1 MINIRHL
8 IDFLPLYFKDKD
20 TYKVD
25 GKGILERFL
34 EICGNYFTDNI
45 KSVIDNS
52 LDIIDLD
59 KTSSQYLAL
68 LWELLGQIPFANK
81 AGTKPF
87 NLTKQQQIDLIRYCN
102 ELLKIRGS
110 KEFFEIMFRMY
121 HNETNNLQLV
131 SIVSDDVDWDKDIR
145 VDREYIK
152 KREGTTET
160 IGFQTDRRVLWPY
173 SDKEVLDDQ
182 DISFDEYHRMK
193 QCIDVTFTVTG
204 QFQGND
210 TSAHKAIRAFIERF
224 VPYNVHPIIK
234 VNGVLLTDKYDL
246 VLEILEDGIWR
257 VPKEDT
263 RALSKGEILR
273 VRVYAID
280 ELGKP
285 VEGVKIF
292 SNINGSPVLSRTSV
306 YEFVVSNVLDDEDT
320 YKFTLDAENITP
332 DGKIKT
338 LKVKSIAEKSV
349 SYGISIDKSSE
360 QLSKSIRKGTC
371 RVTAYRQVERGS
383 KEGVS
388 VMCLQTGEVKT
399 PSSGTVTEWEFVI
412 PGTYTFVIVGHTGSQ
427 VNYELK
433 AFMRN
438 YQVLMAPAIYSAWEP
453 PGAYDVIIKYEPG
466 TYVPELKLGSY
477 DNRFPKFFVKVICN
491 DPEVNSKD
499 LQCHILGDPFSKYS
513 PDTPYEVPGLGI
525 YTFVPDKAKP
535 GDGSTNATLVVTNG
549 EIRFLTAGMKRE
561 MEPSIIDNNN
571 KDKGTWAK
579 IQANPQTTAAKQ
591 AIEQGQGITMVV
603 RLPDGTK
610 VEITK
615 GQIKEGPG
623 YSIEM
628 NSNNIIKITSKQRGT
643 YVSWVKIFPSSKAVW
658 HVKDIR
664 SQEHIPA
671 KLIVRPEDDTK
682 AWSGEN
688 TSSSTYQLSETDKE
702 ARYSLCLVDD
712 RGNNVEV
719 RERVTEVE
727 TGKSFM
733 LDSSE
738 VLSKTEKGVFNYTLT
753 VNGKKFTAQVQVK
766 DFEIKVVLTCTP
778 SIAMLN
784 NGQATTKI
792 SISSNKPGVTL
803 KAKLKS
809 TGDQYSDGDQFV
821 ANKAMKYVFT
831 AIADGELVKDE
842 YDAEVKATFTVID
855 PTQIAADPTKIVF
868 EADGSVTKTG
878 DDVINIVAGEDTDWV
893 LITQG

>member
-81 AGTKPF
+81 AGTPPF
-87 NLTKQQQIDLIRYCN
+87 NLTKQQQVDLIQYCN

-145 VDREYIK
+145 ENREYIK

-160 IGFQTDRRVLWPY
+160 KGSQTDRRVLWPY

-193 QCIDVTFTVTG
+193 QCIDVTFTITG
-204 QFQGND
+204 QFKGND
-210 TSAHKAIRAFIERF
+210 TSAYKAIRAFIERF

-246 VLEILEDGIWR
+246 VLEILEDGIWK
-257 VPKEDT
+257 VPKKDLEKDPIT
-263 RALSKGEILR
+263 LSNDERLR

-285 VEGVKIF
+285 VEGVRIF
-292 SNINGSPVLSRTSV
+292 SNINGGTVLSRTSV
-306 YEFVVSNVLDDEDT
+306 YEFVVSNVLEGDGDT
-320 YKFTLDAENITP
+320 YMFTLDNESITP
-332 DGKIKT
+332 KGKRKT

-371 RVTAYRQVERGS
+371 RVTAYRQVEGGS

-433 AFMRN
+433 AFN
-438 YQVLMAPAIYSAWEP
+438 KKYQVLMAEAIYHGSGGYS
-453 PGAYDVIIKYEPG
+453 PGNF
-466 TYVPELKLGSY
+466 VPELKLNSY

-491 DPEVNSKD
+491 DPEVKTKD
-499 LQCHILGDPFSKYS
+499 LQCHILGAPFSKYS
-513 PDTPYEVPGLGI
+513 PDTPYEVPGFGI
-525 YTFVPDKAKP
+525 YTFIPDNAKS
-535 GDGSTNATLVVTNG
+535 GDGSTNATLTVTNG
-549 EIRFLTAGMKRE
+549 EIIFTTAVSKQE
-561 MEPSIIDNNN
+561 KLPSIIDNDHQ
-571 KDKGTWAK
+571 KTWAEIK
-579 IQANPQTTAAKQ
+579 ADPKTNAAKQ
-591 AIEQGQGITMVV
+591 VLEQGQGITMVV
-603 RLPDGTK
+603 KLPDGTQ

-615 GQIKEGPG
+615 GQKKQGSG
-623 YSIEM
+623 YVIEM
-628 NSNNIIKITSKQRGT
+628 TSNDTVRITSYQRGT
-643 YVSWVKIFPSSKAVW
+643 YLCWVKVYPSSKAVW

-664 SQEHIPA
+664 SKDHVPA

-712 RGNNVEV
+712 NGNNVEV

-738 VLSKTEKGVFNYTLT
+738 VLSKTEKGVFNYTVT
-753 VNGKKFTAQVQVK
+753 VDGKKFTAKVQIK
-766 DFEIKVVLTCTP
+766 DFETKVVLTCTP

-784 NGQATTKI
+784 NGQAISKI
-792 SISSNKPGVTL
+792 SITSNKPGVTL
-803 KAKLKS
+803 KARLKN

-831 AIADGELVKDE
+831 AMADGKPVKDE

-878 DDVINIVAGEDTDWV
+878 DVINIVAGEDTDWV